1 MRRVGPAKLAPAFPV
16 GLGGRLFGLLLLAA
30 VFSPVGEASAQQAVT
45 APDKTCAAPAQPT
58 AASAAPCPPPAS
70 QSPPVWGVVGFR
82 GFFTGLRTAPNGL
95 TYDPLLG
102 LNSDINYGL
111 LPNKRLYLFLDND
124 FLVQRDSPRASGV
137 SQRQFDAEYGL
148 AWNYWDSLEFRVFGY
163 ALNNLNRGTSL
174 TAPQGFKDGW
184 GLENRYYFHYADIY
198 DVSRLGYL
206 AIGYLPSQAL
216 VGNNG
221 QSFKPGLF
229 ARGYLTESLPTPF
242 VSYLYGGLGFTAENG
257 TDPRLFGGDFGIAVR
272 PIADRQNLEF
282 RIGDNFSDDLKAG
295 LTRNYV
301 YGAVRLLFAPESP
314 PVPGAGAASSL
325 ALNWPRAWGSIG
337 LPFYFGSSRMAPNG
351 VAFTPVFSVTSDLNL
366 GILPDK
372 KLYLFWDGNF
382 WAQHSAPGITNSHQ
396 GGFDFSKREIDSNLG
411 LAWNWFDA
419 FELRGSVY
427 ALNNLNRGDS
437 AAEPFGGKQGVML
450 ENRYNFPS
458 ADPYDVGRSSFVGL
472 GYIPTE
478 NLVGDNG
485 ASFRPGPYA
494 RAYLARDLPI
504 PWFRSYLYADLRIT
518 AEHTALPR
526 LFDTDVGWAVRPIAH
541 WQSLELRIGDD
552 FSQDIVAAASRNLI
566 YGAIRLNFGPSGGGG
581 SAH

>member
-1 MRRVGPAKLAPAFPV
+1 MYRVRPGKPAAAVPI
-16 GLGGRLFGLLLLAA
+16 GLGRCLLALLLLAA
-30 VFSPVGEASAQQAVT
+30 GFSPIGVADAQQAV
-45 APDKTCAAPAQPT
+45 AAADKGCAASTQPG
-58 AASAAPCPPPAS
+58 AVSAAPCPPPPAAG
-70 QSPPVWGVVGFR
+70 PEVWGAVGFR
-82 GFFTGLRTAPNGL
+82 GFFSGLRPAPNGL
-95 TYDPLLG
+95 SYDPLLS
-102 LNSDINYGL
+102 LSSNINYGL
-111 LPNKRLYLFLDND
+111 LPDKRLYLFLDND
-124 FLVQRDSPRASGV
+124 FFVQRNSTQASGV
-137 SQRQFDAEYGL
+137 SQRQFDAAYGL

-163 ALNNLNRGTSL
+163 ALNNLNRGNSL
-174 TAPQGFKDGW
+174 SAPEGFKDGW
-184 GLENRYYFHYADIY
+184 GVENRYYFHYADIY
-198 DVSRLGYL
+198 DISRLGYL
-206 AIGYLPSQAL
+206 TIGYLPSQAL

-221 QSFKPGLF
+221 RSFKPGLF

-242 VSYLYGGLGFTAENG
+242 TSYLYGGIGFTAESG
-257 TDPRLFGGDFGIAVR
+257 VTPRLFGGDFGIAAR

-282 RIGDNFSDDLKAG
+282 RIGDTVSDDLKAG

-301 YGAVRLLFAPESP
+301 YGSVRLLFAPESP

-325 ALNWPRAWGSIG
+325 ALNWPQAWGSIG

-351 VAFTPVFSVTSDLNL
+351 VPFTPIFSVTSDLNL

-382 WAQHSAPGITNSHQ
+382 WAQHSAPGITNAHQ
-396 GGFDFSKREIDSNLG
+396 GSFDFSKREIDSNLG

-437 AAEPFGGKQGVML
+437 LAEPFGGKQGVMV
-450 ENRYNFPS
+450 ENRYNFPGR
-458 ADPYDVGRSSFVGL
+458 DPYDVGRSSFVGL

-494 RAYLARDLPI
+494 RAYLSRDLPI
-504 PWFRSYLYADLRIT
+504 PWFRSYLYADLRLT
-518 AEHTALPR
+518 AEHTGLPR
-526 LFDTDVGWAVRPIAH
+526 LFDTDVGWAVRPIAR

-566 YGAIRLNFGPSGGGG
+566 YGALRLNFGPSGAAG
-581 SAH
+581 SPH